1 MMITRVRQKGISR
14 EADEEMQTIK
24 ENMSNGSY
32 LLAVLAETSEMKDSA
47 LEIMKHNDAYNLY
60 YFNRLTMEQF

>member
-1 MMITRVRQKGISR
+1 MMITRVLQKGISR